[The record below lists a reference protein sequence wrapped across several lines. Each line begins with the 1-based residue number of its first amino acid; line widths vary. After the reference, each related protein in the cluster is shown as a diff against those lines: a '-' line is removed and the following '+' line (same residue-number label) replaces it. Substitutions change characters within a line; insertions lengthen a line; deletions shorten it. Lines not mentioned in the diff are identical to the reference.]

1 MAEDLSLSLF
11 GSAAHHFIFE
21 AVLSDMRVSRIV
33 GLYISTI
40 DFSCLFYSLPQP
52 WSLHLY
58 NVFSGIPVSQPFKI
72 WTLVFA
78 VVFLLQIDNHC
89 LSVGTFCSPSP
100 WDTPEER
107 VPVLMLLSVTPNY
120 SVFSLKPSRLFS
132 TSHLYHI
139 SSPLCHQP
147 YFLVVLTGH
156 RHFLC
161 SQHPWL
167 IKHNL
172 SYRNW
177 CLWIENENNGAA
189 GVGGCSVHPA
199 ALCAILNELATKTS
213 NPN

>member
-1 MAEDLSLSLF
+1 M
-11 GSAAHHFIFE
+11 G
-21 AVLSDMRVSRIV
+21 
-33 GLYISTI
+33 
-40 DFSCLFYSLPQP
+40 FSVRCC
-52 WSLHLY
+52 
-58 NVFSGIPVSQPFKI
+58 
-72 WTLVFA
+72 
-78 VVFLLQIDNHC
+78 FLLQIDNHC

-120 SVFSLKPSRLFS
+120 SVFSFKPSRLFS

-189 GVGGCSVHPA
+189 GGWGV
-199 ALCAILNELATKTS
+199 LCPSCRPVRHTKWTCNKNLKSKLN
-213 NPN
+213 